1 MTSISEG
8 GGGGRG
14 EERGG
19 WPGVSEEDDSPV
31 DTRLVG
37 FLNIGQSNI
46 SQTCHTLH
54 PLFVLAPLL
63 LHTPRTEAD
72 SWT

>member
-1 MTSISEG
+1 MKGEEG
-8 GGGGRG
+8 EGRG
-14 EERGG
+14 EGEGG
-19 WPGVSEEDDSPV
+19 RWEGGAGGSGEDDSPV

-63 LHTPRTEAD
+63 HLTL
-72 SWT
+72 